1 MRFGLE
7 IPATLGR
14 MSMPDHAA
22 SRRLF
27 AGTAD
32 NQSFAAPRGRDGAKL
47 SRRLI
52 VAGVLAVALAG
63 CKILP
68 IQSESEA
75 AQQKFNGVDYVTKL
89 WDGEVIPVVRDK
101 AFPIE
106 AVIAAIEGGLDKAGP
121 EFGHRPAEEGSPWS
135 FVVKGTA
142 VIKEKNTASRAG
154 TVLIDVATPKG
165 PVPVTIQ
172 IGPVIKGNSLRDA
185 MPFINFQNFTNQ
197 LEFAEVGRAFNGRVA
212 TELKAVVDGLA
223 PGQTIAY
230 SGTFS
235 LNTATDKILLTPVL
249 IGPAGGAQ

>member
-1 MRFGLE
+1 
-7 IPATLGR
+7 
-14 MSMPDHAA
+14 MPDHAKP
-22 SRRLF
+22 RRLF
-27 AGTAD
+27 ASAAD
-32 NQSFAAPRGRDGAKL
+32 NQSFAAISGSGARF
-47 SRRLI
+47 SRRVV
-52 VAGVLAVALAG
+52 VAGLLAAAVAG

-68 IQSESEA
+68 IASENEA
-75 AQQKFNGVDYVTKL
+75 NLQKFSGADYVTKL
-89 WDGEVIPVVRDK
+89 WDTDVIPVVRDK

-106 AVIAAIEGGLDKAGP
+106 TVIAAIEGGLDKAGP

-142 VIKEKNTASRAG
+142 VIKEKNTTSRAG
-154 TVLIDVATPKG
+154 TVLVDVATPKG
-165 PVPVTIQ
+165 PIPVTIQ

-197 LEFAEVGRAFNGRVA
+197 LEFAEVGRAFNGRVV
-212 TELKAVVDGLA
+212 TELKTAVDALA

-235 LNTATDKILLTPVL
+235 LNSATDKILLTPVL

>member
-1 MRFGLE
+1 
-7 IPATLGR
+7 
-14 MSMPDHAA
+14 MPDHAE
-22 SRRLF
+22 SRRSL
-27 AGTAD
+27 ASATD
-32 NQSFAAPRGRDGAKL
+32 NQPFAAPGRRNGAEL
-47 SRRLI
+47 SRRLV
-52 VAGVLAVALAG
+52 VAGLLAVALAG

-68 IQSESEA
+68 IQSESDA
-75 AQQKFNGVDYVTKL
+75 AQQKFNGTDYVAKL
-89 WDGEVIPVVRDK
+89 WDAQVIPVVRDK

-106 AVIAAIEGGLDKAGP
+106 TVIAAVEGGLDKAGP

-142 VIKEKNTASRAG
+142 VIKEKNTNSRAG
-154 TVLIDVATPKG
+154 TVLIDVTTPKG

-197 LEFAEVGRAFNGRVA
+197 LEFAEVGRAFNGRVV
-212 TELKAVVDGLA
+212 TELKAAVDALA

-235 LNTATDKILLTPVL
+235 LNSATDKILLTPVL
-249 IGPAGGAQ
+249 IGPAGGSQ

>member
-1 MRFGLE
+1 
-7 IPATLGR
+7 
-14 MSMPDHAA
+14 MPDHAK

-27 AGTAD
+27 ACATD
-32 NQSFAAPRGRDGAKL
+32 NQSFAAAGGRNGAKL
-47 SRRLI
+47 SRRLV
-52 VAGVLAVALAG
+52 VAGLLAVAVAG

-68 IQSESEA
+68 IESESEA
-75 AQQKFNGVDYVTKL
+75 AQQKFSGADYVTKI
-89 WDGEVIPVVRDK
+89 WDAEVIPVVRDK
-101 AFPIE
+101 AAPIE
-106 AVIAAIEGGLDKAGP
+106 TVIAAVEGGLDKAGP
-121 EFGHRPAEEGSPWS
+121 QFGHRPAEEGSPWS

-154 TVLIDVATPKG
+154 TVLIDVTTPSG

-197 LEFAEVGRAFNGRVA
+197 LEFAEVGRAFNGHVI
-212 TELKAVVDGLA
+212 TELKTAVDALA

-230 SGTFS
+230 AGTFS
-235 LNTATDKILLTPVL
+235 LNSATDKILLTPVL

>member
-1 MRFGLE
+1 
-7 IPATLGR
+7 
-14 MSMPDHAA
+14 MPDHAKP
-22 SRRLF
+22 RRLF
-27 AGTAD
+27 ASAAD
-32 NQSFAAPRGRDGAKL
+32 NQSFAAISGSGARF
-47 SRRLI
+47 SRRVV
-52 VAGVLAVALAG
+52 VAGLLAAAVAG

-68 IQSESEA
+68 IASENEA
-75 AQQKFNGVDYVTKL
+75 NQQKFSGADYVTKL
-89 WDGEVIPVVRDK
+89 WDTDVIPVVRDK

-106 AVIAAIEGGLDKAGP
+106 TVIAAIEGGLDKAGP

-142 VIKEKNTASRAG
+142 VIKEKNTTSRAG
-154 TVLIDVATPKG
+154 TVLVDVATPKG
-165 PVPVTIQ
+165 PIPVTIQ

-197 LEFAEVGRAFNGRVA
+197 LEFAEVGRAFNGRVV
-212 TELKAVVDGLA
+212 TELKAAVDALA

-235 LNTATDKILLTPVL
+235 LNSATDKILLTPVL

>member
-1 MRFGLE
+1 
-7 IPATLGR
+7 
-14 MSMPDHAA
+14 MSMPDHAE
-22 SRRLF
+22 SRRPF
-27 AGTAD
+27 ASAAD
-32 NQSFAAPRGRDGAKL
+32 NQLFAVAGGRNGARL
-47 SRRLI
+47 SRRLV
-52 VAGVLAVALAG
+52 VAGLLAVAMAG

-75 AQQKFNGVDYVTKL
+75 EQLKFNGADYVTKL
-89 WDGEVIPVVRDK
+89 WDTQVIPVVRDK

-106 AVIAAIEGGLDKAGP
+106 TVIAAIEGGLDKAGP

-154 TVLIDVATPKG
+154 TVLIDVTTSKG

-197 LEFAEVGRAFNGRVA
+197 LEFAEVGRAFNGHVA
-212 TELKAVVDGLA
+212 TELKAAADALA
-223 PGQTIAY
+223 LGQTITYA
-230 SGTFS
+230 GTFS
-235 LNTATDKILLTPVL
+235 LNSPTDKILLTPVL
-249 IGPAGGAQ
+249 IGPAGGSQ

>member
-1 MRFGLE
+1 
-7 IPATLGR
+7 
-14 MSMPDHAA
+14 MPDHAK
-22 SRRLF
+22 SRRLL
-27 AGTAD
+27 ASAAD
-32 NQSFAAPRGRDGAKL
+32 NQPFAAAGGRNGARL
-47 SRRLI
+47 SRRL
-52 VAGVLAVALAG
+52 VVVGLLAVAVAG

-75 AQQKFNGVDYVTKL
+75 AAQKFNGADYVTKL
-89 WDGEVIPVVRDK
+89 WDTEVIPVVRDK

-106 AVIAAIEGGLDKAGP
+106 TVIAAVEGGLDKAGP

-154 TVLIDVATPKG
+154 TVLIDVATPSG

-197 LEFAEVGRAFNGRVA
+197 LEFAEVGRAFNGHVGD
-212 TELKAVVDGLA
+212 ELKIVVDKLA
-223 PGQTIAY
+223 PGQTISY

-235 LNTATDKILLTPVL
+235 LNSATDKILLTPVL

>member
-1 MRFGLE
+1 
-7 IPATLGR
+7 
-14 MSMPDHAA
+14 MPDHAKP
-22 SRRLF
+22 RRLF
-27 AGTAD
+27 ASAAD
-32 NQSFAAPRGRDGAKL
+32 NQSFAAISGSGARF
-47 SRRLI
+47 SRRVV
-52 VAGVLAVALAG
+52 VAGLLAAAVAG

-68 IQSESEA
+68 IASENEA
-75 AQQKFNGVDYVTKL
+75 NQQKFSGADYVTKL
-89 WDGEVIPVVRDK
+89 WDTDVIPVVRDK

-106 AVIAAIEGGLDKAGP
+106 TVIAAIEGGLDKAGP

-142 VIKEKNTASRAG
+142 VIKEKNTTSRAG
-154 TVLIDVATPKG
+154 TVLVDVATPKG
-165 PVPVTIQ
+165 PIPVTIQ

-197 LEFAEVGRAFNGRVA
+197 LEFAEVGRAFNGRVV
-212 TELKAVVDGLA
+212 TELKTAVDALA

-235 LNTATDKILLTPVL
+235 LNSATDKILLTPVL

>member
-1 MRFGLE
+1 
-7 IPATLGR
+7 
-14 MSMPDHAA
+14 MPDHAE
-22 SRRLF
+22 SRRSL
-27 AGTAD
+27 ASATD
-32 NQSFAAPRGRDGAKL
+32 NQPFTAAGRRNGAEL
-47 SRRLI
+47 SRRLV
-52 VAGVLAVALAG
+52 VAGLLAVALAG

-68 IQSESEA
+68 IQSESDA
-75 AQQKFNGVDYVTKL
+75 AQQKFNGTDYLAKL
-89 WDGEVIPVVRDK
+89 WDAQVVPVVRDK

-106 AVIAAIEGGLDKAGP
+106 TVIAAIEGGLDKAGP

-135 FVVKGTA
+135 FIVKGTA

-197 LEFAEVGRAFNGRVA
+197 LEFAEVGRAFNGRVV
-212 TELKAVVDGLA
+212 TEIKAAVDALA

-235 LNTATDKILLTPVL
+235 LNSPTDKILLTPVL

>member
-1 MRFGLE
+1 
-7 IPATLGR
+7 
-14 MSMPDHAA
+14 MPDHAE

-27 AGTAD
+27 ASAAD
-32 NQSFAAPRGRDGAKL
+32 NQPFAAARGRRGATL
-47 SRRLI
+47 SRRFV
-52 VAGVLAVALAG
+52 VAGLLSVMVAG

-68 IQSESEA
+68 IQSETEA
-75 AQQKFNGVDYVTKL
+75 AQQKFNGVDYVTKI

-106 AVIAAIEGGLDKAGP
+106 TVISAIEGGLDKAGP

-154 TVLIDVATPKG
+154 TVLIDVTTPRG

-197 LEFAEVGRAFNGRVA
+197 LEFAEVGRAFNGRVVA
-212 TELKAVVDGLA
+212 DLKAVVDGLA

-235 LNTATDKILLTPVL
+235 LNSATDKILLTPVL
-249 IGPAGGAQ
+249 IGPAGGGE